1 MKGAL
6 LHPLLKK
13 LDLDLLQFKNYQPIS
28 NLTFISKLVER
39 AVCEQLMDHTHK
51 TSKLEDLQLAYRSDH
66 STEMALLKIKVDILE
81 NMDNQCVTGILL
93 LDPSAAFDTVSKD
106 ILINH
111 LHHWF
116 GINGTPLAWINDYL
130 SNCTQKVKMGN
141 TESSPAVLAQG
152 VPRGS
157 VLGPILYILFT
168 SRVGDLCK
176 KHNIDYHG
184 YTDDTQNYHSF
195 SPNLPGDEDHC
206 ITMLEN
212 CVSDIRVWM
221 RMNKLKLNDEKTEF
235 LVVATRQQLAKVS
248 KNIVIRVGPDLI
260 KASDSAKNLGYNL
273 DSTMKNV
280 VHINKLC
287 SNLSLT
293 IKKIGK
299 IWCNIDEATTRTLI
313 QALVTS

>member
-1 MKGAL
+1 M
-6 LHPLLKK
+6 
-13 LDLDLLQFKNYQPIS
+13 
-28 NLTFISKLVER
+28 
-39 AVCEQLMDHTHK
+39 
-51 TSKLEDLQLAYRSDH
+51 
-66 STEMALLKIKVDILE
+66 
-81 NMDNQCVTGILL
+81 TGILL
-93 LDPSAAFDTVSKD
+93 LDLSAAFDTVSKD
-106 ILINH
+106 ILINC
-111 LHHWF
+111 LHHQF
-116 GINGTPLAWINDYL
+116 GITGTALAWINDYL
-130 SNCTQKVKMGN
+130 SDHIQKVKIGD

-152 VPRGS
+152 VPQGS
-157 VLGPILYILFT
+157 VLGPILYTLFT
-168 SRVGDLCK
+168 LSVGDLCK

-184 YTDDTQNYHSF
+184 YADNTQNYHSF

-212 CVSDIRVWM
+212 CVSDIIILM

-235 LVVATRQQLAKVS
+235 LVVTTRQQLAKVS
-248 KNIVIRVGPDLI
+248 KNIAIRVGPDLI
-260 KASDSAKNLGYNL
+260 KTSVSAKNLGYNL

-293 IKKIGK
+293 IKKICK